1 MPQPWDD
8 MVLVGRVARPHGV
21 RGDVVVNPETD
32 FVDERFAVG
41 ASLWTQ
47 VAGVVEEVRVA
58 RASLGGRRPVVGFQ
72 GASSVADAQR
82 FAGAELRVP
91 EESLATLE
99 PGVFYLH
106 QLVGCRVETTA
117 GDRVGEVI
125 RVEGG
130 SGASLL
136 AVEASS
142 GEVLIPLAV
151 SMCPTIDVAR
161 RLIVVDAPAG
171 LLEVNEVSPRARRR
185 AEKTKAT

>member
-1 MPQPWDD
+1 M
-8 MVLVGRVARPHGV
+8 
-21 RGDVVVNPETD
+21 NPDTD

-41 ASLWTQ
+41 SSLWTQ
-47 VAGVVEEVRVA
+47 VAGVVEEVRVV
-58 RASLGGRRPVVGFQ
+58 RASLGGRRPIVGFE

-91 EESLATLE
+91 ETALAALG

-106 QLVGCRVETTA
+106 QLIGCRVETAA
-117 GDRVGEVI
+117 GDVVGEVA

-130 SGASLL
+130 AGASLL
-136 AVEASS
+136 AVAGSG
-142 GEVLIPLAV
+142 GEVLIPFAV
-151 SMCPTIDVAR
+151 SLCPTIDVER
-161 RLIVVDAPAG
+161 RLIVVDAPEG

>member
-1 MPQPWDD
+1 M
-8 MVLVGRVARPHGV
+8 
-21 RGDVVVNPETD
+21 NPDTD

-41 ASLWTQ
+41 SSLWTQ
-47 VAGVVEEVRVA
+47 VAGVVEEVRVV
-58 RASLGGRRPVVGFQ
+58 RASLGGRRPIVGFE

-91 EESLATLE
+91 ETALAALG

-106 QLVGCRVETTA
+106 QLIGCRVETAA
-117 GDRVGEVI
+117 GDVVGEVA

-130 SGASLL
+130 AGASLL
-136 AVEASS
+136 AVAGPG
-142 GEVLIPLAV
+142 GEVLIPFAASL
-151 SMCPTIDVAR
+151 CPTIDVER
-161 RLIVVDAPAG
+161 RLIVVDAPEG